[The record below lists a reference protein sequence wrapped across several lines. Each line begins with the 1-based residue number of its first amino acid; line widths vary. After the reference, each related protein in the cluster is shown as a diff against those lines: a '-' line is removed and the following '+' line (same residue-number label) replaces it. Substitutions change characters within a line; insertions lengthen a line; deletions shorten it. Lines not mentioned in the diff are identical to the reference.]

1 MTTPAFSAPDAPTR
15 LTYARARL
23 LIGIS
28 GVGTCV
34 LVAAA
39 LIGFGIPAEVLS
51 RSNEQPL
58 LHAVTSLLLA
68 MLIGVA
74 MLFPFDLLG
83 GFVVV
88 RQRPRITGFLRRWT
102 RGVAVHL
109 SIGLVCITVLMS
121 AARVGGTAAVVASF
135 VVLQGLLAALRG
147 PLVRMIAAFSTD
159 AVPKRARDAAQRAGI
174 APKQLVLLSTSDE
187 GFVGGWTGIA
197 PRQLLVPARWLALPD
212 QALVAAL
219 QRRRIIAQS
228 GAHRRGVLSAIG
240 WNTIGFAL
248 VLTVTSA
255 DVATA
260 AGVLTMAAGMTL
272 WAFVGVLVL
281 PTPSRAAVFA
291 IDQAAARNVGTKAVQ
306 DAIERLDCW
315 QDDEERRS
323 AGVET
328 IFHPVPSRS
337 ARVAR
342 LRHTEDQASSL
353 SHLHAHHLAR
363 HALWLGWGTLSPI
376 SRAVHCNVGRPALWA
391 MLPGD

>member
-1 MTTPAFSAPDAPTR
+1 
-15 LTYARARL
+15 
-23 LIGIS
+23 
-28 GVGTCV
+28 
-34 LVAAA
+34 
-39 LIGFGIPAEVLS
+39 VLS

-102 RGVAVHL
+102 RGVAVQV
-109 SIGLVCITVLMS
+109 SIGLVCITVLTS

-197 PRQLLVPARWLALPD
+197 PRQLLGPARWLALPD

-228 GAHRRGVLSAIG
+228 GAHRRGVLGAIA

-291 IDQAAARNVGTKAVQ
+291 IDHAAARNVGTKAVQ
-306 DAIERLDCW
+306 DAIERLDRW